1 MRRLDLDRRLGEN
14 RNERERNQATPERK
28 LCIVG
33 VFVKETGLSTVERRQ
48 EQDVVSVLTVKQK
61 PSGYLNLCVASV
73 QHLPVDVVH
82 QHEDTGAS
90 TSQNGNKTH
99 NLEPSTKSSGRSLSS
114 FSFSSKIKS
123 FMVWG
128 TLSRVIRLRLWNRMS
143 IPPLRS
149 DLARLRVPKFDGDH
163 RSRQRWL
170 DKRCQKSGRFR
181 RILVKY
187 KLSLCGVRNPSS
199 LFVVYASHRN
209 EKDFCVFAY

>member
-82 QHEDTGAS
+82 
-90 TSQNGNKTH
+90 
-99 NLEPSTKSSGRSLSS
+99 
-114 FSFSSKIKS
+114 
-123 FMVWG
+123 
-128 TLSRVIRLRLWNRMS
+128 
-143 IPPLRS
+143 
-149 DLARLRVPKFDGDH
+149 
-163 RSRQRWL
+163 
-170 DKRCQKSGRFR
+170 
-181 RILVKY
+181 
-187 KLSLCGVRNPSS
+187 
-199 LFVVYASHRN
+199 
-209 EKDFCVFAY
+209 